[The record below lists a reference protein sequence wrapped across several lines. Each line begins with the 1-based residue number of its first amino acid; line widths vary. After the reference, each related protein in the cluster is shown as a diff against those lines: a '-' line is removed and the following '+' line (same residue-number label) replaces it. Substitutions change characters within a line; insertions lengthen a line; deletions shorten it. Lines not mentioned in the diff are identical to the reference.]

1 MGWTGEAS
9 CVSRL
14 SAFEELKRS
23 AWDDGSGGSGKAA
36 HRLVSPHF
44 APQSRSGTRAACVP
58 QRSAVPAQ
66 HPGTGIAG
74 LRPAAVLERVLQE
87 ALRRDTGLL
96 RAMLV
101 PVEDAGFESE
111 AV

>member
-1 MGWTGEAS
+1 
-9 CVSRL
+9 
-14 SAFEELKRS
+14 
-23 AWDDGSGGSGKAA
+23 
-36 HRLVSPHF
+36 
-44 APQSRSGTRAACVP
+44 
-58 QRSAVPAQ
+58 
-66 HPGTGIAG
+66 
-74 LRPAAVLERVLQE
+74 LERVLQE